1 MSNAER
7 LQWHEKR
14 TKEMWGYTNI
24 DEENKGQLLSFIQF
38 KQGGNRVVFV
48 VQYNS
53 FQILYTRLK
62 KGNEYDLVVAY
73 RLYVMHSDS

>member
-1 MSNAER
+1 
-7 LQWHEKR
+7 
-14 TKEMWGYTNI
+14 MWGYTNI

-62 KGNEYDLVVAY
+62 KGNVIV
-73 RLYVMHSDS
+73 LYVSMIL